1 MDAGLRWFAS
11 CACRA
16 LILSLV
22 LGTFTLS
29 AVAGDYA
36 ARPEEVRPLLIG
48 APIPADIPI
57 LAMDGAQ
64 NSLAEQLQSGP
75 LVIVFF
81 RQGWCPYCDIQ
92 LSELRLI
99 EKDLN
104 DMGYRVIAISPDSP
118 NALKARVAKN
128 ELTYELFSDSSAALI
143 KAFGIAF
150 DASYAKSS
158 ADVARKP
165 DQILRLMPVP
175 AVYLVGTDG
184 RVQFQYVNPDYRTR
198 VPKDVLLAAAKSS
211 MRKS

>member
-1 MDAGLRWFAS
+1 
-11 CACRA
+11 
-16 LILSLV
+16 
-22 LGTFTLS
+22 
-29 AVAGDYA
+29 
-36 ARPEEVRPLLIG
+36 
-48 APIPADIPI
+48 
-57 LAMDGAQ
+57 
-64 NSLAEQLQSGP
+64 
-75 LVIVFF
+75 VFF

-104 DMGYRVIAISPDSP
+104 EVGYRVIAISPDLP

-128 ELTYELFSDSSAALI
+128 GLTYELFSDSSAALI

-150 DASYAKSS
+150 EATNAKSS
-158 ADVARKP
+158 VEVTRKP
-165 DQILRLMPVP
+165 DQPLRLMPVP
-175 AVYLVGTDG
+175 AVYLIGTDG